1 MSATVEP
8 PETPDLREAAVH
20 GVRWA
25 AMVRGA
31 AEVVLMASMIL
42 LARLISPTEFGYFA
56 VAIIAQE
63 LAIVITAEGI
73 GTALVQRKT
82 VDREHLQAGLALAL
96 VTGLVF
102 MVLTL
107 VAASLIVSPIFGART
122 ADFVRLSSPLF
133 LIAAAGTVPMALLR
147 RRLAFK
153 RLSMIDFGTS
163 VMRVGVAVVL
173 AIAGLEGESLVFGGI
188 AAGLTT
194 TVLAWASAPAPL
206 PRWRLQAARE
216 VMSYGLPASIAS
228 ISWVGFRNCDYAII
242 GARLGAVQAGYYFR
256 AYNLAVEYQKKISI
270 VMGQVGLPLLA
281 RSGDEMSAMRGH
293 MVRLIA
299 ILTFPLLAI
308 LAITAPE
315 LVPWL
320 FGSEWTP
327 AVVPMQILA
336 VGGASTLVIDAVGV
350 ALMASGRP
358 RALLGFGFGHFG
370 VYAGAVLLATPWGL
384 AGVAGAATVVHTAF
398 MVVAY
403 RLMVRGTDESWVHH
417 MWADVGPAIVGSLG
431 LVAVAVPVSIGL
443 SAAGTPT
450 LVQLVAVTL
459 VGLGGYAL
467 TLRLT
472 FPTAF
477 ATIVMLVRRVLPSAP
492 RLPRPVPRIWKY
504 RALST
509 CRRVTGKGIVHQPV
523 LLLGSG
529 AIAIGRDVRFGWPT
543 SPEFHTGYLHLEA
556 AAPEAVIEIGEE
568 AEINNNAYI
577 KSEGAGI
584 YIGPRALLGSNVQ
597 ILDSDFHDL
606 HPDRR
611 RGGRPAMAPVH
622 LEENVFIGDGTKILK
637 GVTIGRDSVVGAGS
651 VVTRSIPAGVI
662 AAGNPARVVRE
673 LRGAEDRAVVA
684 R

>member
-1 MSATVEP
+1 
-8 PETPDLREAAVH
+8 
-20 GVRWA
+20 
-25 AMVRGA
+25 
-31 AEVVLMASMIL
+31 
-42 LARLISPTEFGYFA
+42 
-56 VAIIAQE
+56 
-63 LAIVITAEGI
+63 
-73 GTALVQRKT
+73 
-82 VDREHLQAGLALAL
+82 
-96 VTGLVF
+96 
-102 MVLTL
+102 
-107 VAASLIVSPIFGART
+107 
-122 ADFVRLSSPLF
+122 
-133 LIAAAGTVPMALLR
+133 
-147 RRLAFK
+147 
-153 RLSMIDFGTS
+153 
-163 VMRVGVAVVL
+163 MRVGVAVVL

-194 TVLAWASAPAPL
+194 TVMAWASAPAPL
-206 PRWRLQAARE
+206 PRLRLQAARE

-281 RSGDEMSAMRGH
+281 RSGDEMAAMRGH

-320 FGSEWTP
+320 FGAEWTP

-384 AGVAGAATVVHTAF
+384 AGVAGAAAIVHTAF

-403 RLMVRGTDESWVHH
+403 VLMVRGTDESWVRHL
-417 MWADVGPAIVGSLG
+417 WADVGPATVALAGPGRRRGAGQPRAVGRRHADPRAARRRHARRARG
-431 LVAVAVPVSIGL
+431 LRADAARGLPGRLRDDRHAGPARAPVRAAPAAPAPPGRGL
-443 SAAGTPT
+443 PVRGATR
-450 LVQLVAVTL
+450 LRD
-459 VGLGGYAL
+459 AL
-467 TLRLT
+467 Q
-472 FPTAF
+472 
-477 ATIVMLVRRVLPSAP
+477 
-492 RLPRPVPRIWKY
+492 VPRIWKY

-543 SPEFHTGYLHLEA
+543 SPEFHTGLP
-556 AAPEAVIEIGEE
+556 APRG
-568 AEINNNAYI
+568 
-577 KSEGAGI
+577 G
-584 YIGPRALLGSNVQ
+584 GPRGR
-597 ILDSDFHDL
+597 DR
-606 HPDRR
+606 DRR
-611 RGGRPAMAPVH
+611 RGRDQQQRLHQERGRGHPHRRRARCWAP
-622 LEENVFIGDGTKILK
+622 TC
-637 GVTIGRDSVVGAGS
+637 RSS
-651 VVTRSIPAGVI
+651 TRTSTTCTPI
-662 AAGNPARVVRE
+662 AAGAAGRRWPPSASRRTSSSATGP
-673 LRGAEDRAVVA
+673 RSSRA
-684 R
+684 

>member
-1 MSATVEP
+1 MSDAVDQ
-8 PETPDLREAAVH
+8 PEAPDLREAAVH

-25 AMVRGA
+25 AMVRGT
-31 AEVVLMASMIL
+31 AEVVLMAAMIL

-73 GTALVQRKT
+73 GTALVQRAT
-82 VDREHLQAGLALAL
+82 VDREHLQAGLWLALA
-96 VTGLVF
+96 TGLVL

-107 VAASLIVSPIFGART
+107 VAAPLIVSPIFGGRT

-133 LIAAAGTVPMALLR
+133 IIAAAGTVPMALLR
-147 RRLAFK
+147 RRLAFR
-153 RLSMIDFGTS
+153 RLSMIDLATS

-173 AIAGLEGESLVFGGI
+173 AIAGLEGESLVFGGL

-194 TVLAWASAPAPL
+194 TVMAWASAPAPL
-206 PRWRLQAARE
+206 PRMRLQAARE
-216 VMSYGLPASIAS
+216 VMGYGLPASIAS

-281 RSGDEMSAMRGH
+281 RSGSEMTAIRGH

-320 FGSEWTP
+320 FGAEWSP

-384 AGVAGAATVVHTAF
+384 AGVAAAAAIVHTAF

-403 RLMVRGTDESWVHH
+403 ILMVRGTDESWLRH
-417 MWADVGPAIVGSLG
+417 MWADVGPATVGSLG
-431 LVAVAVPVSIGL
+431 LVAVAVPVSLGL

-450 LVQLVAVTL
+450 IVQLAAVGLAGLGAYGATLRVAFPTTFATLVTL
-459 VGLGGYAL
+459 LK
-467 TLRLT
+467 
-472 FPTAF
+472 
-477 ATIVMLVRRVLPSAP
+477 RVLPSAP
-492 RLPRPVPRIWKY
+492 RVPR
-504 RALST
+504 
-509 CRRVTGKGIVHQPV
+509 
-523 LLLGSG
+523 
-529 AIAIGRDVRFGWPT
+529 
-543 SPEFHTGYLHLEA
+543 
-556 AAPEAVIEIGEE
+556 
-568 AEINNNAYI
+568 
-577 KSEGAGI
+577 
-584 YIGPRALLGSNVQ
+584 
-597 ILDSDFHDL
+597 
-606 HPDRR
+606 
-611 RGGRPAMAPVH
+611 
-622 LEENVFIGDGTKILK
+622 
-637 GVTIGRDSVVGAGS
+637 
-651 VVTRSIPAGVI
+651 
-662 AAGNPARVVRE
+662 
-673 LRGAEDRAVVA
+673 LRRAVEVSP
-684 R
+684 